1 MKNKNLIHICPST
14 YILRDAGKFSG
25 IRHSKIRMLEK
36 KDKRYLFLQK
46 YATST
51 IFRNQVNDMKIIPH
65 STTETII
72 SLIENSLRNI
82 FFG

>member
-36 KDKRYLFLQK
+36 KEKIFIPAKVCNKHNIQK
-46 YATST
+46 AG
-51 IFRNQVNDMKIIPH
+51 K
-65 STTETII
+65 
-72 SLIENSLRNI
+72 
-82 FFG
+82 